1 MLSKNKR
8 KRKSLILSA
17 LAVLILANCSP
28 LKYEREPGVEG
39 YYRLL
44 TLKLNVKDSQQERR
58 GSGKIILKF
67 DDKLSKMLFL
77 SPLNQVYFQLYV
89 QKERALLINTK
100 KKRYWQGKFNLLLR
114 RLWGLDFHYKELQ
127 RLITDGVVPEGKARK
142 ADLRVSLETDKETQK
157 PVRITI
163 TGPEVVLKLRV
174 LNKKLKQGRM
184 SYNPHLPTLRL
195 ATLEAVLSDD

>member
-1 MLSKNKR
+1 MLSKR
-8 KRKSLILSA
+8 KRLVLSALTVLILSC
-17 LAVLILANCSP
+17 CSQ
-28 LKYEREPGVEG
+28 LKYEREPGIEG

-44 TLKLNVKDSQQERR
+44 TLKLNVKESGSTRR

-89 QKERALLINTK
+89 QEERVLLINTK
-100 KKRYWQGKFNLLLR
+100 KRRYWRGKFNLLLK

-127 RLITDGVVPEGKARK
+127 RLITDGVIPGGKVQK
-142 ADLRVSLETDKETQK
+142 AGLAVSLETDKETEK

-163 TGPEVVLKLRV
+163 TGPDVLLKLKV

-184 SYNPHLPTLRL
+184 SYNPDLLSLRQSS
-195 ATLEAVLSDD
+195 LEAVLNGD